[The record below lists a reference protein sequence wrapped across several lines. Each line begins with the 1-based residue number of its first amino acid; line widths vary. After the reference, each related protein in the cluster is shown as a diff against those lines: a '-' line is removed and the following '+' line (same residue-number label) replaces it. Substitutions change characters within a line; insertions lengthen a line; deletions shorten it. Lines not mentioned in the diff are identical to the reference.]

1 MLALILILNVST
13 KMADST
19 VTVNKATSMTEKI
32 VSTKMSV
39 PMEII
44 IATKLVSIQ
53 KVLSL
58 ALVLSDSKW
67 VMVNVLT
74 KMSVN
79 KMGPVQKMLLVP
91 IHLDHSGMV
100 KSIILV

>member
-1 MLALILILNVST
+1 
-13 KMADST
+13 MADLT
-19 VTVNKATSMTEKI
+19 VTVSKATSVTEKV

-44 IATKLVSIQ
+44 IATKLVLIQ

-79 KMGPVQKMLLVP
+79 KMGPVPKMLLVQ

-100 KSIILV
+100 NKYKFLKLNLFFTL

>member
-1 MLALILILNVST
+1 
-13 KMADST
+13 MADLT
-19 VTVNKATSMTEKI
+19 VTVSKATSVTEKV

-44 IATKLVSIQ
+44 IATKLVLIQ

-79 KMGPVQKMLLVP
+79 KMGPVPKMLLVQ

-100 KSIILV
+100 NK